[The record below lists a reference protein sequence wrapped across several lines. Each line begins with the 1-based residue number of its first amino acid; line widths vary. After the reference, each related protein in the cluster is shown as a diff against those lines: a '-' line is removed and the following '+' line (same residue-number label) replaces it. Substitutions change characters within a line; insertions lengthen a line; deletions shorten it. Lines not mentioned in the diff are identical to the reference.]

1 MAYSKERRMADG
13 FIRKEE
19 KMQIAR
25 VQKYLSIAENV
36 LFKLAGASPYQGIE
50 PEEIVK
56 KAFAIA
62 DAYVATIYS
71 APAEEEKKEPINEE
85 NYI

>member
-1 MAYSKERRMADG
+1 MSYSKAKKIAVTD
-13 FIRKEE
+13 RKEE
-19 KMQIAR
+19 MQMAR

-36 LFKLAGASPYQGIE
+36 LFNMASATPYQGIE
-50 PEEIVK
+50 PKEMVK
-56 KAFAIA
+56 KAFEVA